1 MSNSETEFAALREE
15 RYDRDK
21 SNVFVGGRH
30 RAAPRLQV
38 VPEMVDALHRGV
50 TGEAPVTVIA
60 FYAGTEGMS
69 LSK

>member
-1 MSNSETEFAALREE
+1 MTETKAMFLL
-15 RYDRDK
+15 K
-21 SNVFVGGRH
+21 VGIEPR
-30 RAAPRLQV
+30 PRLQV

-60 FYAGTEGMS
+60 FYAGTEGMP

>member
-1 MSNSETEFAALREE
+1 M
-15 RYDRDK
+15 
-21 SNVFVGGRH
+21 FVGGRH

-50 TGEAPVTVIA
+50 TGETPVTVIA
-60 FYAGTEGMS
+60 FYAGTEGMP

>member
-1 MSNSETEFAALREE
+1 
-15 RYDRDK
+15 
-21 SNVFVGGRH
+21 
-30 RAAPRLQV
+30 
-38 VPEMVDALHRGV
+38 MVDALHRGV